1 MGISET
7 IVAAIIGALATM
19 VTAIVQLVR
28 NRAPSDGRPKPKKNR
43 MRSVLAT
50 IALMIGCI
58 VGGYAWSSLRAV
70 SAKDELAAT
79 MEARIHQA
87 VRRAC
92 RAPESRSRRLRCD
105 AGSGAAIPARNG
117 ETGSAES
124 LAHLPPC
131 RVTRASRRRRPGDL
145 HRRAWRSPSRCVPSI
160 PSAAQT
166 TNVRVQ
172 ARVPKS
178 ESPWLERD
186 AGAPTLGSL
195 HIAAAPAEYP
205 VSADQRSVCLDV
217 ANFSVEDTL
226 AVRVIVEYAFG
237 GAPGELTAAAPAPHL
252 SGACAP
258 QRKTAP
264 KRRRP

>member
-7 IVAAIIGALATM
+7 IIAAIIGALATM
-19 VTAIVQLVR
+19 LTAIFQLVR
-28 NRAPSDGRPKPKKNR
+28 NRAPSETRPKKKR
-43 MRSVLAT
+43 LRSLLAT

-70 SAKDELAAT
+70 SAKEELAAT
-79 MEARIHQA
+79 MEAEFTKQFAALAARQNPE
-87 VRRAC
+87 
-92 RAPESRSRRLRCD
+92 AP
-105 AGSGAAIPARNG
+105 GSMNSDPTAIPARNG
-117 ETGSAES
+117 ENGASQS

-131 RVTRASRRRRPGDL
+131 RIHTQPDEVGPVTCTDAVAQPIAL
-145 HRRAWRSPSRCVPSI
+145 CASI
-160 PSAAQT
+160 PSAAHT

-186 AGAPTLGSL
+186 AGALTLGSL
-195 HIAAAPAEYP
+195 HVAAATAEYP
-205 VSADQRSVCLDV
+205 VSPDQKSVCTDV

-237 GAPGELTAAAPAPHL
+237 GAPGELTAAAPGPATL
-252 SGACAP
+252 
-258 QRKTAP
+258 
-264 KRRRP
+264 

>member
-19 VTAIVQLVR
+19 LTAIVQLLR
-28 NRAPSDGRPKPKKNR
+28 NRAPSDGRPKPKKSR
-43 MRSVLAT
+43 MRSLLAT
-50 IALMIGCI
+50 VALMIGCI

-70 SAKDELAAT
+70 SAKEELAAT
-79 MEARIHQA
+79 MEAEFTKQFAALAARQN
-87 VRRAC
+87 
-92 RAPESRSRRLRCD
+92 PEASD
-105 AGSGAAIPARNG
+105 PAAIPARNG
-117 ETGSAES
+117 EEGSSQS

-131 RVTRASRRRRPGDL
+131 RIHTQPDEVGPVTCTDAVAQPIAL
-145 HRRAWRSPSRCVPSI
+145 CASI
-160 PSAAQT
+160 PSAAHT

-186 AGAPTLGSL
+186 AGALTLGSL
-195 HIAAAPAEYP
+195 HIAADTAEYP
-205 VSADQRSVCLDV
+205 VSVDQKSVCADV

-237 GAPGELTAAAPAPHL
+237 GAAGELTAADL
-252 SGACAP
+252 
-258 QRKTAP
+258 
-264 KRRRP
+264 

>member
-19 VTAIVQLVR
+19 LTAIVQLVR
-28 NRAPSDGRPKPKKNR
+28 NRAPSDGRPKPKKSR
-43 MRSVLAT
+43 MRSALAT

-70 SAKDELAAT
+70 SAKEELAAT
-79 MEARIHQA
+79 MEAEFTKQFAALAARQN
-87 VRRAC
+87 
-92 RAPESRSRRLRCD
+92 PEA
-105 AGSGAAIPARNG
+105 AGSSHAAADPTAIPTRNG
-117 ETGSAES
+117 ENGASQS

-131 RVTRASRRRRPGDL
+131 RIHTQPDEVGPVTCTDAVAQPIAL
-145 HRRAWRSPSRCVPSI
+145 CASI
-160 PSAAQT
+160 PMAAHT

-186 AGAPTLGSL
+186 SGAPTLGSL
-195 HIAAAPAEYP
+195 HIAAATAEYP
-205 VSADQRSVCLDV
+205 VSADQKSVCTDI

-237 GAPGELTAAAPAPHL
+237 SATSELTAAAPAAHSL
-252 SGACAP
+252 
-258 QRKTAP
+258 
-264 KRRRP
+264 

>member
-19 VTAIVQLVR
+19 LTAIVQLVR
-28 NRAPSDGRPKPKKNR
+28 NRAPSDGRPKPKKSR

-70 SAKDELAAT
+70 SAKEELAAT
-79 MEARIHQA
+79 MEAEFTKQFAALAARQNPGA
-87 VRRAC
+87 
-92 RAPESRSRRLRCD
+92 
-105 AGSGAAIPARNG
+105 AGSSIPGADPTAIQTRNG
-117 ETGSAES
+117 ENGSAQS
-124 LAHLPPC
+124 LAQLPPC
-131 RVTRASRRRRPGDL
+131 RIHTQPDEVGPVTCTDAVAQPIAL
-145 HRRAWRSPSRCVPSI
+145 CASI
-160 PSAAQT
+160 PLAAHT

-186 AGAPTLGSL
+186 PDAPTLGSL
-195 HIAAAPAEYP
+195 HIAAATAEYP
-205 VSADQRSVCLDV
+205 VSPDQKSVCTDV

-237 GAPGELTAAAPAPHL
+237 GAPGELTAAAPSPATL
-252 SGACAP
+252 
-258 QRKTAP
+258 
-264 KRRRP
+264 

>member
-19 VTAIVQLVR
+19 LTAIVQLVR

-70 SAKDELAAT
+70 SAKEELAAT
-79 MEARIHQA
+79 MEAEFTKQFAAYAARQN
-87 VRRAC
+87 
-92 RAPESRSRRLRCD
+92 PETT
-105 AGSGAAIPARNG
+105 GSMNPDPTAIPARNG
-117 ETGSAES
+117 ENGASQS

-131 RVTRASRRRRPGDL
+131 RIHTQPDEVGPVTCTDAVAQPIAL
-145 HRRAWRSPSRCVPSI
+145 CASI
-160 PSAAQT
+160 PSAAHT

-186 AGAPTLGSL
+186 AGALTLGSL
-195 HIAAAPAEYP
+195 HVAAATAEYP
-205 VSADQRSVCLDV
+205 VSPDQKSVCTDV

-237 GAPGELTAAAPAPHL
+237 GAPGELTAAAPSPATL
-252 SGACAP
+252 
-258 QRKTAP
+258 
-264 KRRRP
+264 

>member
-19 VTAIVQLVR
+19 LTAIVQLVR
-28 NRAPSDGRPKPKKNR
+28 NRAPSDGRPKPKKSR
-43 MRSVLAT
+43 MRSALAT

-58 VGGYAWSSLRAV
+58 VGGYGWSSLRAV
-70 SAKDELAAT
+70 SAKEELAAT
-79 MEARIHQA
+79 MEAEFTKQFAALAARQN
-87 VRRAC
+87 
-92 RAPESRSRRLRCD
+92 PES
-105 AGSGAAIPARNG
+105 AGSVSPGADPTAIQAHNG
-117 ETGSAES
+117 ENGSSQS

-131 RVTRASRRRRPGDL
+131 RIHSQPDEVGPVTCTESVAQPIAL
-145 HRRAWRSPSRCVPSI
+145 CASI
-160 PSAAQT
+160 PSAAHV

-186 AGAPTLGSL
+186 SGAPTLGSL
-195 HIAAAPAEYP
+195 HIAAATAEYP
-205 VSADQRSVCLDV
+205 VSADQKSVCMDV

-237 GAPGELTAAAPAPHL
+237 GAPNELTAAAP
-252 SGACAP
+252 
-258 QRKTAP
+258 T
-264 KRRRP
+264 

>member
-1 MGISET
+1 MGLSET

-19 VTAIVQLVR
+19 GTAIFQLVR

-43 MRSVLAT
+43 LHSVVAT

-70 SAKDELAAT
+70 NAKDELRAT
-79 MEARIHQA
+79 MKAEFAEQFAALAARQ
-87 VRRAC
+87 
-92 RAPESRSRRLRCD
+92 APESLASPAQAAA
-105 AGSGAAIPARNG
+105 AGSLPARSG
-117 ETGSAES
+117 ESGTVES

-131 RVTRASRRRRPGDL
+131 RINSHPDDVGPVTCTGSVAQTIAL
-145 HRRAWRSPSRCVPSI
+145 CAAV

-178 ESPWLERD
+178 ESPWQERD

-195 HIAAAPAEYP
+195 RIAEVPLEYP

-217 ANFSVEDTL
+217 ANWSVEDTL
-226 AVRVIVEYAFG
+226 AVRVIVDYAFVPK
-237 GAPGELTAAAPAPHL
+237 PGPELTAATP
-252 SGACAP
+252 GAA
-258 QRKTAP
+258 TL
-264 KRRRP
+264 

>member
-19 VTAIVQLVR
+19 LTAIVQLVR

-50 IALMIGCI
+50 VALMIGCI

-70 SAKDELAAT
+70 SAKEELATT
-79 MEARIHQA
+79 MEAEFTKQFAALAARQNPNA
-87 VRRAC
+87 ATGT
-92 RAPESRSRRLRCD
+92 P
-105 AGSGAAIPARNG
+105 GSADPTAIAARN
-117 ETGSAES
+117 ESGSAES
-124 LAHLPPC
+124 LVHLPPC
-131 RVTRASRRRRPGDL
+131 RIHTQPDDVGPVLCTERVAQPVAL
-145 HRRAWRSPSRCVPSI
+145 CASI
-160 PSAAQT
+160 PSAARA

-186 AGAPTLGSL
+186 AGALVLGSL
-195 HIAAAPAEYP
+195 HIGAESAEYP
-205 VSADQRSVCLDV
+205 ISVDQKSVCTDV
-217 ANFSVEDTL
+217 ANWSVEDTL

-237 GAPGELTAAAPAPHL
+237 GGAANELTAAAPAPSTL
-252 SGACAP
+252 
-258 QRKTAP
+258 
-264 KRRRP
+264 

>member
-19 VTAIVQLVR
+19 LTAIFQLVR

-70 SAKDELAAT
+70 SAKEELAAT
-79 MEARIHQA
+79 MEAEFTKQFAALAARQN
-87 VRRAC
+87 
-92 RAPESRSRRLRCD
+92 PEA
-105 AGSGAAIPARNG
+105 AGSMNPDPTAIPARNG
-117 ETGSAES
+117 ENGASQS

-131 RVTRASRRRRPGDL
+131 RIHTQPDEVGPVTCTDAVAQSIAL
-145 HRRAWRSPSRCVPSI
+145 CASI
-160 PSAAQT
+160 PSAAHA

-186 AGAPTLGSL
+186 AGALTLGSL
-195 HIAAAPAEYP
+195 HIAAATAEYP
-205 VSADQRSVCLDV
+205 VSPDQKSVCTDV

-237 GAPGELTAAAPAPHL
+237 GAPGELTAAAPGPATL
-252 SGACAP
+252 
-258 QRKTAP
+258 
-264 KRRRP
+264 

>member
-19 VTAIVQLVR
+19 ATAIVQLVR

-70 SAKDELAAT
+70 DAKDELRAT
-79 MEARIHQA
+79 MKAEFAEQFATLAARQA
-87 VRRAC
+87 S
-92 RAPESRSRRLRCD
+92 ESASGASNG
-105 AGSGAAIPARNG
+105 AGSTGSPFPARNG
-117 ETGSAES
+117 ESGSAES

-131 RVTRASRRRRPGDL
+131 RVNAHPDEVGPVTCTDRVAQTIAL
-145 HRRAWRSPSRCVPSI
+145 CAAVPSDAET
-160 PSAAQT
+160 SH
-166 TNVRVQ
+166 VRVQ

-195 HIAAAPAEYP
+195 HIAEAPVEAP

-217 ANFSVEDTL
+217 SNWSTEDTL
-226 AVRVIVEYAFG
+226 AVRVIVDYSFG
-237 GAPGELTAAAPAPHL
+237 PKPTSELTAAAP
-252 SGACAP
+252 GAA
-258 QRKTAP
+258 TL
-264 KRRRP
+264 

>member
-19 VTAIVQLVR
+19 ATAIVQLVR

-50 IALMIGCI
+50 VALMIGCT

-70 SAKDELAAT
+70 SAKDDLKAT
-79 MEARIHQA
+79 MEAEFTKQFAALAARQNPDSATASANDA
-87 VRRAC
+87 V
-92 RAPESRSRRLRCD
+92 D
-105 AGSGAAIPARNG
+105 ASGAPIPARNG
-117 ETGSAES
+117 EAGSAES

-131 RVTRASRRRRPGDL
+131 RVSTQPDEVGPVTCSERAAQTIAL
-145 HRRAWRSPSRCVPSI
+145 CASI
-160 PSAAQT
+160 PSAAHAT
-166 TNVRVQ
+166 HVRVQ

-195 HIAAAPAEYP
+195 HIAAAPAETP
-205 VSADQRSVCLDV
+205 LSADQRSVCLDV
-217 ANFSVEDTL
+217 ANWSVDDTL
-226 AVRVIVEYAFG
+226 AVRVIVEYDFG
-237 GAPGELTAAAPAPHL
+237 GSATTELTAAAP
-252 SGACAP
+252 
-258 QRKTAP
+258 TAHSL
-264 KRRRP
+264 